1 MRLTERRRARII
13 EVIGDPL
20 RCLNVI
26 AETNATSQYSPDLRV
41 VGVDGSSAQ
50 SKAAF
55 AAVLRSHKRN
65 ASRIPASV
73 SHVIAVVEPPAQ
85 NEPWAFANVHRWAM
99 SIHRRIQRARG
110 IDADVTV
117 LLVDRDTYPDLIL
130 ERIEELAQRPPGVN
144 PAAVHTMREIRSCSI
159 AQASTNDFI

>member
-1 MRLTERRRARII
+1 VTEKRRSRII
-13 EVIGDPL
+13 EVTGDRLP
-20 RCLNVI
+20 CLSVI
-26 AETNATSQYSPDLRV
+26 ADANADSRYSPDLRV

-50 SKAAF
+50 TRSTF
-55 AAVLRSHKRN
+55 AAVLRRHKRN
-65 ASRIPASV
+65 AARIPASV
-73 SHVIAVVEPPAQ
+73 SHVIAVVDPPEHGA
-85 NEPWAFANVHRWAM
+85 PWVLAKVQRWAS

-117 LLVDRDTYPDLIL
+117 LVVDKDVHAHRIL

-144 PAAVHTMREIRSCSI
+144 PAAVHTMQEIRTCTI